1 MIYIGILIFIATFI
15 MTVLYFNRKIK
26 SLEGEI
32 SLLKSRVTALDMGI
46 HDELSKIEGSVDG
59 TWERVI
65 LIRNEL
71 MDRGI
76 ILGE

>member
-1 MIYIGILIFIATFI
+1 MIIGISVLFSVFVA
-15 MTVLYFNRKIK
+15 TVLYFNRKIK

-32 SLLKSRVTALDMGI
+32 SLLKSRVTVLDTDI
-46 HDELSKIEGSVDG
+46 HTELSKIEGSVDG